1 MHVTM
6 LSESISPAV
15 PIIFFGAIALGLV
28 AVAFVFA
35 SKLLARSAARQ
46 QSTAVPTT
54 RSPASS
60 PVSSLA
66 RSLAI
71 AIGWIATVAGAL
83 LILMLATT
91 RGGAPRFMYIAA
103 ALPLLAGIRILQQ
116 TRRRGA
122 HLDDAER

>member
-1 MHVTM
+1 MNPPFTPI

-15 PIIFFGAIALGLV
+15 PILFFGAIALGLV
-28 AVAFVFA
+28 VAAFVYA
-35 SKLLARSAARQ
+35 ARLLARSAPRR
-46 QSTAVPTT
+46 STTAPAT
-54 RSPASS
+54 RSPAN
-60 PVSSLA
+60 SLA

-103 ALPLLAGIRILQQ
+103 ALPLLAGIRILQLA
-116 TRRRGA
+116 RRRPA
-122 HLDDAER
+122 DADHAQR

>member
-1 MHVTM
+1 MNPPFTPI

-15 PIIFFGAIALGLV
+15 PILFFGAIALGLV
-28 AVAFVFA
+28 VAAFVYA
-35 SKLLARSAARQ
+35 ARLLARSAARRR
-46 QSTAVPTT
+46 STTAPAA
-54 RSPASS
+54 RSPAN
-60 PVSSLA
+60 SLA

-103 ALPLLAGIRILQQ
+103 ALPLLAGIRILQLA
-116 TRRRGA
+116 RRRPA
-122 HLDDAER
+122 DADHAQR

>member
-1 MHVTM
+1 MNPPFTPI

-15 PIIFFGAIALGLV
+15 PILFFGAIALGLV
-28 AVAFVFA
+28 VAAFVYA
-35 SKLLARSAARQ
+35 ARLLARSAARQ
-46 QSTAVPTT
+46 RSTTAPAT
-54 RSPASS
+54 RSPAN
-60 PVSSLA
+60 SLA

-103 ALPLLAGIRILQQ
+103 ALPLLAGIRILQL
-116 TRRRGA
+116 TRRRPA
-122 HLDDAER
+122 DADHAQR